1 MEIEAAPAQ
10 LAEKLGGSICWWGA
24 RSPVCG
30 HAAGGEL
37 ASPPPGTIADLD
49 SDGDIT
55 TAHVS
60 EATQYH
66 SLDRAAMAAH
76 A

>member
-1 MEIEAAPAQ
+1 M
-10 LAEKLGGSICWWGA
+10 
-24 RSPVCG
+24 CG

-60 EATQYH
+60 EAIQYH